1 MIYGYQKK
9 KRIILVIKGVVK
21 EKKGSFTIEELK
33 RSMNMKLKHRNF
45 NNVLENEREVEEFV
59 KKMQREKRLF
69 RYKESDSKYFFVH

>member
-1 MIYGYQKK
+1 MDIKRK

-33 RSMNMKLKHRNF
+33 RNMNMKLKHRNF

>member
-1 MIYGYQKK
+1 MDIKRK

-21 EKKGSFTIEELK
+21 EKEGSFTIEELK

>member
-1 MIYGYQKK
+1 MDIKRK

-21 EKKGSFTIEELK
+21 EKEGSFTIEELK

-59 KKMQREKRLF
+59 KKMQRENRLF

>member
-1 MIYGYQKK
+1 MDIKRK

-21 EKKGSFTIEELK
+21 EKEGSFTIEELK

-69 RYKESDSKYFFVH
+69 RYKETDSKYFFVH

>member
-1 MIYGYQKK
+1 MDIKRKK
-9 KRIILVIKGVVK
+9 MIILVIKGVVK

-45 NNVLENEREVEEFV
+45 NNILENEREVEEFV

-69 RYKESDSKYFFVH
+69 RYKETDSKYFFVH